1 MHASSGGGFCDCGDE
16 EAWKIGPCC
25 SKHDPGAATA
35 MVTVSY
41 IIERKRGMWEGRT
54 CPILSQWTP
63 ECLFSHLSPG
73 GCSLGCSFR
82 SGNGKE
88 KRCVDLHQLRRLKD
102 LEGDWMRERWWKTV
116 QGCIQFTPSP
126 TILHLMIGCHRS
138 AVVCQAFLCRSGF
151 PRLRSCWALSRS
163 TAWQLC
169 ACFRKHRCFC

>member
-54 CPILSQWTP
+54 CPILCQWTP
-63 ECLFSHLSPG
+63 ECLFSHLSPA

-88 KRCVDLHQLRRLKD
+88 KRCLDLHQLRKCMTRLKD
-102 LEGDWMRERWWKTV
+102 FGGWLNMWTLVESCAGMYSVYAFCYHTAFDDWLSL
-116 QGCIQFTPSP
+116 F
-126 TILHLMIGCHRS
+126 
-138 AVVCQAFLCRSGF
+138 A
-151 PRLRSCWALSRS
+151 RLFFADRVFHW
-163 TAWQLC
+163 
-169 ACFRKHRCFC
+169 